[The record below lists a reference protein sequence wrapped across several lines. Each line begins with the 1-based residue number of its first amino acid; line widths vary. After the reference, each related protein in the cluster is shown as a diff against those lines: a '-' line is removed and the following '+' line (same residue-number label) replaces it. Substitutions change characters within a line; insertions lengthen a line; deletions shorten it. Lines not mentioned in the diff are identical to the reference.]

1 MVRVIAP
8 VQDAVWV
15 RPRVDGVPPHL
26 GFPSPVD
33 IGLLPS
39 SKSHAQRMLLLAS
52 VLTGTHEFS
61 GIGAGLD
68 VAATLR
74 AIQML
79 GADIAMADD
88 RVRVVGIDAAQQPPV
103 AEVDCAES
111 GTLLRA
117 LGAIV
122 PALGGAVSLHAA
134 GGLRRRPLRALFEAW
149 DAMGINHGKSWP
161 LRTQMP
167 VAPPRLPGRV
177 DGSSTTQ
184 VATGLLLAL
193 AVRGGGTLV
202 VESPGSRDYLQVTA
216 QVLRGFGFAIESRP
230 QGADLEF
237 QVGARALRVGT
248 HEVPRDP
255 SARAFVAALAAMH
268 RVPVPAAVAVAA
280 AVEHPDADIDDDLL
294 RLLAPGAITLGELAM
309 RPDSVPAIACTAA
322 TRTGT
327 THMPG
332 LATLRGKES
341 DRLDQLA
348 RGLSACG
355 ARTLVVAD
363 GLVVNGPLP
372 RSGSAP
378 VVVDCA
384 PDHRIVM
391 ALALLGTILPAG
403 IVLPHASCV
412 AKSWPAY
419 WDWLGRV
426 ATVARGPG
434 AQRSAV
440 DGGGT

>member
-1 MVRVIAP
+1 MRVIAP
-8 VQDAVWV
+8 VQDPVWI
-15 RPRVDGVPPHL
+15 RPMVDGVPPHL
-26 GFPSPVD
+26 GFPSPGD
-33 IGLLPS
+33 IALLPS
-39 SKSHAQRMLLLAS
+39 SKSHAQRMLLLAA
-52 VLTGTHEFS
+52 LLAGTHEVAD
-61 GIGAGLD
+61 IGAGLD

-74 AIQML
+74 AIRSL
-79 GADIAMADD
+79 GADIAMAGD
-88 RVRVVGIDAAQQPPV
+88 RVRVVGVDAAQQPPV
-103 AEVDCAES
+103 AEVDCAEN

-117 LGAIV
+117 LGTIV
-122 PALGGAVSLHAA
+122 PALGGAVSLDAA
-134 GGLRRRPLRALFEAW
+134 GGLRRRPLQALFQAW
-149 DAMGINHGKSWP
+149 DAMGISHDKCWP
-161 LRTQMP
+161 LRTRLP

-216 QVLRGFGFAIESRP
+216 QVLRGFGFAIESRQ
-230 QGADLEF
+230 QGADLVVR
-237 QVGARALRVGT
+237 VGARAMRVGA

-268 RVPVPAAVAVAA
+268 RVPMPAAVAVPA
-280 AVEHPDADIDDDLL
+280 AVEHPDAAVDDDLL
-294 RLLAPGAITLGELAM
+294 RLLTPGAITLGELAM
-309 RPDSVPAIACTAA
+309 RPDSVPAIASAA
-322 TRTGT
+322 ASRTGT

-355 ARTLVVAD
+355 AKTLVVAD
-363 GLVVNGPLP
+363 GLVVTGPLP
-372 RSGSAP
+372 RSGAAP

-384 PDHRIVM
+384 SDHRIVM

-426 ATVARGPG
+426 ATVVRGPG
-434 AQRSAV
+434 AQRSV
-440 DGGGT
+440 VEGGGT